1 MYHLC
6 TTYVPLMYH
15 LCTTYVPLTYV
26 SHIHSTVF
34 QGTYTPQSFKTVAV
48 PTEPPTYYVGGSVGT
63 ATALKAGGC
72 GFKSHLSSHFIFYE
86 NRKEGSQVCCLGKR
100 TLRFVALF
108 FLYSLKFTCPDLS
121 SLVLRTLVILNF
133 IPFLPQSVPIC
144 ELTIRRQTRQM
155 NLRDLFSIFI
165 EIKAAQVGFE
175 PTTSCFQCSH
185 PTN

>member
-6 TTYVPLMYH
+6 TTLYH

-34 QGTYTPQSFKTVAV
+34 PPCTYVSGI
-48 PTEPPTYYVGGSVGT
+48 ESIHVGGSVGT

-100 TLRFVALF
+100 VLRFVALF

-133 IPFLPQSVPIC
+133 IPFLPQSVTIC